1 MSIAEVFLMLWAVL
15 ATIAVGILHSVL
27 KRAVAS
33 HKAVSFLLAEVATG
47 EVKVKEVGGGFLSVE
62 NEDLRMT
69 FRRVGGSNE

>member
-15 ATIAVGILHSVL
+15 ATVLAVVLQTLL
-27 KRAVAS
+27 KRAVAN

-47 EVKVKEVGGGFLSVE
+47 DVKVKEVGDGFLSVE

-69 FRRVGGSNE
+69 FKRVGD